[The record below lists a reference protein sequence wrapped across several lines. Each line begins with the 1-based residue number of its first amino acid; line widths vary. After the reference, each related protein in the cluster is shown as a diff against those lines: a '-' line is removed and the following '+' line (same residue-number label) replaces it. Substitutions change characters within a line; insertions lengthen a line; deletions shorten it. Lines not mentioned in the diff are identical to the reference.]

1 MSYSSGIV
9 VKLTLHLSNMQIE
22 LRSYSF
28 DGTKTHSKS
37 SSSSSSSKVSNMV
50 YQKTSDGFN
59 IISDFTTNQ
68 RILDINNFLGE
79 VSELKMSEFR
89 LIGAEF
95 IQNPIVLYRLK
106 YRLPSLNIV
115 QTVYVESLG
124 QNSFRVIESNY
135 SSTSLSEFGAMQS
148 INPLNILDNVWLHKI
163 NNIILE
169 QYS

>member
-1 MSYSSGIV
+1 
-9 VKLTLHLSNMQIE
+9 MQIE

-37 SSSSSSSKVSNMV
+37 SSSSSKVSNVV

-95 IQNPIVLYRLK
+95 IQDPIVLYRLK
-106 YRLPSLNIV
+106 YQLPSLNIV

-124 QNSFRVIESNY
+124 RNSFRVIESNY
-135 SSTSLSEFGAMQS
+135 SSTELSEFGAMQS